1 MTGSGLR
8 KLGWHWTWK
17 GWKRTPK
24 RLLAVKKVPLPTK
37 RKTRKKTGITPAVP
51 REKLPTFAEA
61 RKLAAEQWRADSAP
75 TPAPEAGKPQ
85 RPAKRGGRG
94 AVNTTT
100 SRNRPM
106 ASRRAV
112 SYETFSMTENRPK
125 PAFLFVIALCS
136 TRRRPSIFLGTPFVP
151 TPSEYHDAQK
161 GIKAPPLGGGTGRF
175 FRLRKNT
182 GATF

>member
-75 TPAPEAGKPQ
+75 TPAPEAGKPAARQ
-85 RPAKRGGRG
+85 
-94 AVNTTT
+94 
-100 SRNRPM
+100 
-106 ASRRAV
+106 
-112 SYETFSMTENRPK
+112 
-125 PAFLFVIALCS
+125 
-136 TRRRPSIFLGTPFVP
+136 TRRTWSGKYDDLTKP
-151 TPSEYHDAQK
+151 TDGEP
-161 GIKAPPLGGGTGRF
+161 
-175 FRLRKNT
+175 
-182 GATF
+182 